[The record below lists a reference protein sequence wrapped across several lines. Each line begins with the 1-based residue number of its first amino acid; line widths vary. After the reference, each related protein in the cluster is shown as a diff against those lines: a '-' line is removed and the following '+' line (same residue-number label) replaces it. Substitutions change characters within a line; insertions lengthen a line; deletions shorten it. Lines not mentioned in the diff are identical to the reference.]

1 MEAVEGM
8 VEDGRDWCG
17 VNANS
22 FVGRVRL
29 SFAGII
35 LSILLFGWPFM
46 VWRAI
51 SNGYSFGPAVLDT
64 LLWPVAA
71 KPLRKPGRPQKNVA
85 TSLGRCCHFCDGH
98 HRITSSVSS

>member
-1 MEAVEGM
+1 VLEAVEGM

-29 SFAGII
+29 GFAGII

-51 SNGYSFGPAVLDT
+51 SNGYPFGPAVLDT

-71 KPLRKPGRPQKNVA
+71 KPLRKPSRPQKKRCNVVG
-85 TSLGRCCHFCDGH
+85 SMLPFL
-98 HRITSSVSS
+98 